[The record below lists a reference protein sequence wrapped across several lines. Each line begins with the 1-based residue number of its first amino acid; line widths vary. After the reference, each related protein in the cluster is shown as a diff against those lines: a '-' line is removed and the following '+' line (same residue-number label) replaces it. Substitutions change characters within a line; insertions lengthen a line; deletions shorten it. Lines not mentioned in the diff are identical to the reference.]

1 MQALYVLHSMK
12 RQHHNFSFDL
22 RKFLFSNLLI
32 LFMMSG
38 AFADSTDEMLANQYF
53 RDGQYEQA
61 LALYEEIFQEN
72 RSPVIYNN
80 YLESLLR
87 TESFRR
93 AERLISQLI
102 DEHPGEIRYQV
113 DLGYVYGRGGNARR
127 ERRHM
132 DALISDLQANQRQV
146 IDLAL
151 AFEVRGYI
159 ERALETYLRGRELLS
174 ADQPLHLRIAEIHE
188 SKGNYDAMMREYLD
202 YMDKHPNE
210 VERVRGMLQDA
221 LSNDP
226 GHERNDALRRLLL
239 MLTQREPDN
248 IMYAEMLLWLSVQQQ
263 DFRIALMQAR
273 ALDRRLRQEGKQVLE
288 VAELSVRNRNYPIAR
303 EAYQYI
309 LNLGVDNRNYMNAL
323 VGYLNVRF
331 LSVTED
337 YDFELEDLIDIEQEY
352 IRAIEEIGIRANT
365 VQLVRNLANLQAFYL
380 GKTDEAIELL
390 QNIIDMRGISNRVK
404 GACQVELAD
413 ILLYTGEVWDATLLY
428 AQVDRM
434 FRDDPLAHEAKFK
447 NARLS
452 YFIGE
457 FDWAKAQLD
466 ILKAGT
472 SRLIANDAMRLSLRI
487 QDNIGQ
493 DDNTEPLKMFAR
505 AEQHIFMNRF
515 DEAIEI
521 LDSIAMRFPGHQIN
535 DDILFAHAEIMY
547 QTNDYVAADSLL
559 AQIVKTYP
567 HGVLADEALFR
578 RADLQQHYFQQNDLA
593 MSLYQDLMLN
603 YSGSVHVITARNRFR
618 TLRGDVIN

>member
-1 MQALYVLHSMK
+1 MK
-12 RQHHNFSFDL
+12 L
-22 RKFLFSNLLI
+22 VFSNSLI
-32 LFMMSG
+32 FFMLS
-38 AFADSTDEMLANQYF
+38 AVLADSTDEMLANQYF

-93 AERLISQLI
+93 AERLINQLI
-102 DEHPGEIRYQV
+102 DKHPGEIRYQV
-113 DLGYVYGRGGNARR
+113 DLAYVYGRAGNARR

-132 DALISDLQANQRQV
+132 DALINDLQANQRQV

-159 ERALETYLRGRELLS
+159 DRALETYLRGRELLS
-174 ADQPLHLRIAEIHE
+174 EDQPLHLRIAEIHE
-188 SKGNYDAMMREYLD
+188 RKGNYNAMMQEYLD
-202 YMDKHPNE
+202 YMDKHPGDA
-210 VERVRGMLQDA
+210 ERVRGMLQDA

-239 MLTQREPDN
+239 SRTQREPDN
-248 IMYAEMLLWLSVQQQ
+248 IMYGEMLLWLSIQQQ

-273 ALDRRLRQEGKQVLE
+273 ALDRRLQQEGKQVLE

-309 LNLGVDNRNYMNAL
+309 LNLGTENRNYMNAL

-337 YDFELEDLIDIEQEY
+337 YDFEIEDLIDIEQEY

-487 QDNIGQ
+487 QDNIAQ
-493 DDNTEPLKMFAR
+493 DGNTEPLKMFAS

-521 LDSIAMRFPGHQIN
+521 LDAIAMRFPGHQIN

-547 QTNDYVAADSLL
+547 QTNNYVAADSLL
-559 AQIVKTYP
+559 AQIIKTYP
-567 HGVLADEALFR
+567 QGVLADEALFR
-578 RADLQQHYFQQNDLA
+578 RAEMQQHYFQQNDLA

-603 YSGSVHVITARNRFR
+603 YPGSVHVITARNRFR

>member
-1 MQALYVLHSMK
+1 MQALYVLQAMNK
-12 RQHHNFSFDL
+12 QYINFSFSQGKL
-22 RKFLFSNLLI
+22 FFSNLLI
-32 LFMMSG
+32 LFIVSG

-61 LALYEEIFQEN
+61 LALYEGIFQDN

-93 AERLISQLI
+93 AERLINQLI
-102 DEHPGEIRYQV
+102 DEHPDEIRYKV
-113 DLGYVYGRGGNARR
+113 DLGYVYGRAGNTRR

-132 DALISDLQANQRQV
+132 DALISDLKANQRQV

-159 ERALETYLRGRELLS
+159 DRALEIYLRGRELLS
-174 ADQPLHLRIAEIHE
+174 ADQPLHLRIAELYE
-188 SKGNYDAMMREYLD
+188 RKGNYDSMMREYLE
-202 YMDKHPNE
+202 YMDKFPGE
-210 VERVRGMLQDA
+210 VDRVRGLLQDA

-226 GHERNDALRRLLL
+226 GQERNDALRRLLL
-239 MLTQREPDN
+239 MLTQREPEN
-248 IMYAEMLLWLSVQQQ
+248 IMYAEMLLWLSIQQQ
-263 DFRIALMQAR
+263 DFRIAFMQAR

-288 VAELSVRNRNYPIAR
+288 VAELSVRNRNYSVAR

-309 LNLGVDNRNYMNAL
+309 LNLGDENRNYLNAL

-337 YDFELEDLIDIEQEY
+337 YDFELTDLIEIEQEY
-352 IRAIEEIGIRANT
+352 IRAIDEIGIRANT

-380 GKTDEAIELL
+380 GKTDEAINLL
-390 QNIIDMRGISNRVK
+390 QSIIDMRGISNRVK
-404 GACQVELAD
+404 GTCQVELAD

-493 DDNTEPLKMFAR
+493 DGNTEPLKMFAR

-515 DEAIEI
+515 TEAIEI
-521 LDSIAMRFPGHQIN
+521 LDSIAKRFQGHQIN

-547 QTNDYVAADSLL
+547 KTNDYVAADSLL
-559 AQIVKTYP
+559 AKIVKTYP
-567 HGVLADEALFR
+567 NGVLADEALFR
-578 RADLQQHYFQQNDLA
+578 RAELQQYYFQQNDKA
-593 MSLYQDLMLN
+593 MSLYQDIMLN
-603 YSGSVHVITARNRFR
+603 YPGSVHVITARNRFR